1 MHLESTLVRKTR
13 PMTTFER
20 RRIEAV
26 IKDAVVLAHP
36 DVVFTAVWVEPRTS
50 WCGDDMLEVWAVYDG
65 DTDDLAV
72 PSKPS
77 LDTRIQDILWDLDVD
92 AAPSMHL
99 VARADAK
106 DLKSETV

>member
-1 MHLESTLVRKTR
+1 MQMESTLVRKTR
-13 PMTTFER
+13 PMTTSEK
-20 RRIEAV
+20 RRIEAA

-36 DVVFTAVWVEPRTS
+36 DVVFTAVWVAPRTS

-77 LDTRIQDILWDLDVD
+77 LDTRIQDILWNLGVD

-106 DLKSETV
+106 DLKPETV

>member
-1 MHLESTLVRKTR
+1 
-13 PMTTFER
+13 MTTSEQ
-20 RRIEAV
+20 RRIEAA

-77 LDTRIQDILWDLDVD
+77 LGTRIQDILWDLRGCGPEH
-92 AAPSMHL
+92 APRRQGGREGPQ
-99 VARADAK
+99 A
-106 DLKSETV
+106 